1 MGTIAFRSV
10 IEMDFKKKLKRMQPH
25 LETREV
31 MDAPVKTEETTSE
44 FTQTKEWEAF
54 DSKVVHLNEGIVV
67 HRTRRYQLKDVFKQ
81 HGALQQTFDQ
91 WRLKGANAHP
101 LAPNE
106 TTRPTDLLFF
116 DTETTG
122 LSHGA
127 GNMIFMIGTGRIV
140 DQEVIVDQYFLP
152 GPEHELAFYTYFL
165 QQVHNL
171 DALVTYNGKAFD
183 WPQVKTRHTLLREQ
197 LPKLPDF
204 GHFDLLHAARRL
216 FKHDLESCRLSQV
229 EQDILKLERTED
241 TPGYLAPMLYQDY
254 MTENDPDYVK
264 GVFEHNEQDI
274 VSLFQ
279 LYVEL
284 SDRVLSGGFSNGERY
299 EVARWWKHLGYVDEA
314 IHGFREMTN
323 ETNEFYRLSLFE
335 LASLLKKTG
344 NATESHSLFLQL
356 LESNE
361 GNVHT
366 EAAEAVVIYYEH
378 ELNNYHKALAL
389 CERVMHVNVL
399 NDREREKW
407 MHRSERLVRKI
418 GNAGD

>member
-1 MGTIAFRSV
+1 
-10 IEMDFKKKLKRMQPH
+10 MDFKKKLKRMQPH
-25 LETREV
+25 LEAREV
-31 MDAPVKTEETTSE
+31 TEAPVKTEETHPE
-44 FTQTKEWEAF
+44 FTQTKAWEAF
-54 DSKVVHLNEGIVV
+54 DSKVVHLEEGIVV
-67 HRTRRYQLKDVFKQ
+67 HRMRRYRLNDVFKG
-81 HGALQQTFDQ
+81 HVMLQQTFDQ
-91 WRLKGANAHP
+91 WRAKGASLHP
-101 LAPNE
+101 LAPDQA
-106 TTRPTDLLFF
+106 TLPTDLLFF

-140 DQEVIVDQYFLP
+140 DQEVVVDQYFLP

-197 LPKLPDF
+197 LPKLPEF

-229 EQDILKLERTED
+229 EQDILNLRRTED

-284 SDRVLSGGFSNGERY
+284 SDRVISGGFSSGEQY

-314 IHGFREMTN
+314 IHRFREIIN
-323 ETNEFYRLSLFE
+323 DENEFYRLSLFE
-335 LASLLKKTG
+335 LASLLKKSG
-344 NATESHSLFLQL
+344 QVTESQSLFLQL
-356 LESNE
+356 LESDE
-361 GNVHT
+361 DVVHT
-366 EAAEAVVIYYEH
+366 EAAEAIVIHYEH
-378 ELNNYHKALAL
+378 ELRDYQAALAL
-389 CERVMHVNVL
+389 CDRVL
-399 NDREREKW
+399 CTNDLVEREREKW
-407 MHRSERLVRKI
+407 LHRSQRLVRKI
-418 GNAGD
+418 ENTNG